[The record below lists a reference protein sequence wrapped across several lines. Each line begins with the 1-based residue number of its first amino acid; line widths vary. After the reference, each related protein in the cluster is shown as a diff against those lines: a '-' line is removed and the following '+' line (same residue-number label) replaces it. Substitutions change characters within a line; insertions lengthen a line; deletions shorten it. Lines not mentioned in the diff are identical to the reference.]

1 MSEALHQTTQ
11 TIADGQAILEHGALI
26 GDREGQLDTA
36 TFNCFERP
44 VALACCKRKISVGLR
59 RTRWILLT
67 GSWKSPLISLRQD
80 GWPGSLAYTP
90 GKSHSW
96 IQPTG

>member
-36 TFNCFERP
+36 TFE
-44 VALACCKRKISVGLR
+44 
-59 RTRWILLT
+59 LL
-67 GSWKSPLISLRQD
+67 
-80 GWPGSLAYTP
+80 
-90 GKSHSW
+90 
-96 IQPTG
+96 